1 MTIEPELIEFIER
14 DVSLD
19 PSEPVIGETDLL
31 LTGLVDSLGVIRIV
45 QWLEERLGVLIDPA
59 DVILDNFQTVDQMLE
74 FVSRLGVEVG

>member
-1 MTIEPELIEFIER
+1 MTIELELL
-14 DVSLD
+14 DYVNAHVSLD

-45 QWLEERLGVLIDPA
+45 QWLEERLGVTIDPA
-59 DVILDNFQTVDQMLE
+59 DVILDNFQTVDQMLA